1 MKTSIIIQA
10 RLGSKRLPNKI
21 FKKIDNKT
29 ILEIIF
35 RRLSKSKRADD
46 IIFAIPKN
54 RENLELKNFITKKL
68 KAKIFL
74 GPEEDVLKRYY
85 MTARKFKSDIIV
97 RITSDCPFA
106 DPSIIDNYIDIL
118 KRDNLDYVYNG
129 YPHTYPDGFDVEV
142 FNFKSLK
149 AAHKSSKLTVQK
161 DGVTR
166 YFRDNLK
173 KFKTKHIKSPI
184 KNISKLRVTLD
195 EEDDFNLINSIF
207 NYFKPN
213 IYISWLKIVELA
225 KLKKSLFKINS
236 AINNNEGRYLDNNQK
251 LWKRANSII
260 PGGNSLL
267 SKNPDLLL
275 PGGWPTYYSK
285 AKKIHIWDLTKKKYT
300 DVCTMGVGTN
310 ILGYANTQ
318 VDNKVKHFIDCGN
331 ISTLNSPEEVQLAEK
346 LLDLHPGLDMAKF
359 ARTGGEANA
368 IAIRI
373 ARAAQNKD
381 KHKIAICGYH
391 GWHDWYLSSNL
402 DNQKNLD
409 NHLISSLKPNGVP
422 SFLKNTCYPFEYG
435 DYKKFDQLI
444 SKKNI
449 GIIMM
454 EVTRNKLLNLKF
466 LNHVRN
472 VSKKKGVIL
481 IFDEC
486 TSGFRETLG
495 GIYKKTNVQ
504 PDMIVLGKALG
515 NGYPITAI
523 LGKKEIMSHAKQSFI
538 SSTFWTERLGPVAA
552 LKTLEIMEKIK
563 SWEIITKN
571 GKYLN
576 KQWLKIANENHLN
589 LKINGLPSISKF
601 EIKSNNFQAY
611 KTFITQEMLKTGFL
625 ASNSVYLS
633 IFHEKKVLD
642 RYLDK
647 LNDLFRIIKKCENK
661 EKDIKD
667 LLSYPISKKP
677 FKRLN

>member
-1 MKTSIIIQA
+1 MRTSIIIQA
-10 RLGSKRLPNKI
+10 RLGSKRLPNKVL
-21 FKKIDNKT
+21 KKINNKS

-35 RRLSKSKRADD
+35 KRLSKSKKADN
-46 IIFAIPKN
+46 IIFAIPNNKD
-54 RENLELKNFITKKL
+54 NLKLKKFLKKKL

-74 GPEEDVLKRYY
+74 GPESNVLKRYY
-85 MTARKFKSDIIV
+85 LAAKKFKSDIIV

-106 DPSIIDNYIDIL
+106 DPGIVDNYIDIL
-118 KRDNLDYVYNG
+118 KKNNLDYVYNG
-129 YPHTYPDGFDVEV
+129 HPHTFPDGLDVEV

-149 AAHKSSKLTVQK
+149 LANKYSKSEIQK
-161 DGVTR
+161 EGVTR

-173 KFKTKHIKSPI
+173 KFKTKHVKSHI
-184 KNISKLRVTLD
+184 KNISKLRITLD
-195 EEDDFNLINSIF
+195 EQDDFYLINKIF
-207 NYFKPN
+207 DHFKPD
-213 IYISWLKIVELA
+213 IYFDWLKIIKLA
-225 KLKKSLFKINS
+225 KSKKKLFKINS
-236 AINNNEGRYLDNNQK
+236 NIKINEGTNLDYNQK

-267 SKNPDLLL
+267 SKNPDFLL

-285 AKKIHIWDLTKKKYT
+285 AKKIYIWDLTKKKYT

-318 VDNKVKHFIDCGN
+318 IDTKVKDSIDCGN
-331 ISTLNSPEEVQLAEK
+331 ISTLNNPEEVQLAEK
-346 LLDLHPGLDMAKF
+346 LLDLHPGLDMARF

-368 IAIRI
+368 IAVRI
-373 ARAAQNKD
+373 ARAAQNEN

-391 GWHDWYLSSNL
+391 GWHDWYLSSNI

-409 NHLISSLKPNGVP
+409 NHLITSLKPTGVP
-422 SFLKNTCYPFEYG
+422 NFLKNSCFPFEYG

-444 SKKNI
+444 LNKNI

-454 EVTRNKLLNLKF
+454 EVSRNKLLDTKF
-466 LNHVRN
+466 LNYVRN
-472 VSKKKGVIL
+472 VSKKRGVIL

-495 GIYKKTNVQ
+495 GIYKKINIQ

-523 LGKKEIMSHAKQSFI
+523 LGKREIMSYAKQTFI

-552 LKTLEIMEKIK
+552 LKTLEIMEKLK
-563 SWEIITKN
+563 SWEIITRM

-576 KQWLKIANENHLN
+576 KKWHKIANENN
-589 LKINGLPSISKF
+589 LDIKINGLPSISKF
-601 EIKSNNFQAY
+601 EIQSINAQAY
-611 KTFITQEMLKTGFL
+611 KTFITQEMLKKGFL
-625 ASNSVYLS
+625 ASSSVYLS
-633 IFHEKKVLD
+633 VYHEKKVLNN
-642 RYLDK
+642 YLDK
-647 LNDLFRIIKKCENK
+647 LNDLFKIIKKCENE
-661 EKDIKD
+661 EKNIMD

-677 FKRLN
+677 FERLN

>member
-1 MKTSIIIQA
+1 
-10 RLGSKRLPNKI
+10 
-21 FKKIDNKT
+21 
-29 ILEIIF
+29 
-35 RRLSKSKRADD
+35 
-46 IIFAIPKN
+46 
-54 RENLELKNFITKKL
+54 
-68 KAKIFL
+68 
-74 GPEEDVLKRYY
+74 
-85 MTARKFKSDIIV
+85 
-97 RITSDCPFA
+97 
-106 DPSIIDNYIDIL
+106 
-118 KRDNLDYVYNG
+118 
-129 YPHTYPDGFDVEV
+129 
-142 FNFKSLK
+142 
-149 AAHKSSKLTVQK
+149 
-161 DGVTR
+161 
-166 YFRDNLK
+166 
-173 KFKTKHIKSPI
+173 
-184 KNISKLRVTLD
+184 
-195 EEDDFNLINSIF
+195 
-207 NYFKPN
+207 
-213 IYISWLKIVELA
+213 
-225 KLKKSLFKINS
+225 
-236 AINNNEGRYLDNNQK
+236 
-251 LWKRANSII
+251 
-260 PGGNSLL
+260 
-267 SKNPDLLL
+267 
-275 PGGWPTYYSK
+275 
-285 AKKIHIWDLTKKKYT
+285 
-300 DVCTMGVGTN
+300 MGVGTN

-381 KHKIAICGYH
+381 RHKIAICGYH

-409 NHLISSLKPNGVP
+409 NHLIASLKPNGVP

-523 LGKKEIMSHAKQSFI
+523 LGKKEIMSHGKQSFI

-601 EIKSNNFQAY
+601 EIKSDNFQAY

>member
-10 RLGSKRLPNKI
+10 RLGSKRLPSKI
-21 FKKIDNKT
+21 FKKVNNKT

-35 RRLSKSKRADD
+35 KRVSKSKKADD

-54 RENLELKNFITKKL
+54 KENLKLKNFIKKKL

-85 MTARKFKSDIIV
+85 MTAKKFKSDIIV

-106 DPSIIDNYIDIL
+106 DPSIIDSYIDIL
-118 KRDNLDYVYNG
+118 KRYNLDYVYNG
-129 YPHTYPDGFDVEV
+129 HPHTYPDGFDVEV

-149 AAHKSSKLTVQK
+149 VAHKLSKLTAQK
-161 DGVTR
+161 EGVTK

-173 KFKTKHIKSPI
+173 KFKTKHINSPI
-184 KNISKLRVTLD
+184 KNISQLRVTLD
-195 EEDDFNLINSIF
+195 EEDDFKLINSIF
-207 NYFKPN
+207 DYFKPN
-213 IYISWLKIVELA
+213 IYFNWLKIVELA
-225 KLKKSLFKINS
+225 NFKKNLFKINS
-236 AINNNEGRYLDNNQK
+236 AINNNEGGYLDNNQK

-267 SKNPDLLL
+267 SKNPDLFL
-275 PGGWPTYYSK
+275 PGGWPAYYSK
-285 AKKIHIWDLTKKKYT
+285 AKKIYIWDLTKKKYA

-318 VDNKVKHFIDCGN
+318 IDNKVKYSIDCGN

-346 LLDLHPGLDMAKF
+346 LIDLHPGLDMARF

-368 IAIRI
+368 IALRI

-381 KHKIAICGYH
+381 RYKIAVCGYH

-402 DNQKNLD
+402 DSQKNLD
-409 NHLISSLKPNGVP
+409 NHLIASLKPNGVP
-422 SFLKNTCYPFEYG
+422 SVLKNTCYPFEYG

-444 SKKNI
+444 SHRNI

-454 EVTRNKLLNLKF
+454 EVSRNKLLNLKF
-466 LNHVRN
+466 LNYVKN
-472 VSKKKGVIL
+472 ISKKKGIIL

-486 TSGFRETLG
+486 TSGFRETFG
-495 GIYKKTNVQ
+495 GIYKKTNIQ

-552 LKTLEIMEKIK
+552 LKTLEIMEKLE
-563 SWEIITKN
+563 SWKIITKT

-601 EIKSNNFQAY
+601 EIKSNDFQAY
-611 KTFITQEMLKTGFL
+611 KTFITQEMLKAGFL

-633 IFHEKKVLD
+633 IYHEKKILD
-642 RYLDK
+642 SYLDK

-661 EKDIKD
+661 EKDINK

>member
-21 FKKIDNKT
+21 FKKVNNKT

-35 RRLSKSKRADD
+35 KRLSKSKRADD

-54 RENLELKNFITKKL
+54 IENLKLKNFITKKL
-68 KAKIFL
+68 KAKFFL

-85 MTARKFKSDIIV
+85 MTAKKFKSDIIV

-149 AAHKSSKLTVQK
+149 VAHKSSKLTVQK
-161 DGVTR
+161 EGVTR

-207 NYFKPN
+207 NHFKPN

-225 KLKKSLFKINS
+225 KFKKSLFKINS
-236 AINNNEGRYLDNNQK
+236 TINNNEGRYLDNNQK

-381 KHKIAICGYH
+381 RHKIAICGYH

-409 NHLISSLKPNGVP
+409 NHLIASLKPNGVP

-523 LGKKEIMSHAKQSFI
+523 LGKKEIMSHGKQSFI

-601 EIKSNNFQAY
+601 EIKSDNFQAY